1 MLNCSQCNSVWLA
14 VNTNLVGMKFSLD
27 VFQDLVAFDAWEAL
41 GSFQNVSVQLQDVR
55 RSSHARRAG
64 CEAQPKL
71 LGGCCGL
78 FSLRVTL
85 P

>member
-1 MLNCSQCNSVWLA
+1 M
-14 VNTNLVGMKFSLD
+14 NTDLVGVKLSLD

-41 GSFQNVSVQLQDVR
+41 GGFQNVSVQLQDIS
-55 RSSHARRAG
+55 RSSHAQRPG
-64 CEAQPKL
+64 CKAQPKL